1 MIVEVKKEIA
11 YFDIGNVIADNDSYE
26 DFYGLYSLDVV
37 DYDYGP
43 RPLSLLETVQYF
55 IEIGMTEDRLVKVN
69 RLANVLTEN
78 QCQYEFAFLWM
89 MTDSRFPVE
98 NVIVKGP
105 RNQLFEVTQI
115 HNSTYSVD
123 PLKLPDRVEDEGEQA
138 ERHHEQGAAGYD
150 NRRIVECN
158 VGIGA
163 VNEYAVNHPDL
174 IGIDVIVVIIV
185 AELSEAVERLNRFK
199 VGLRK

>member
-1 MIVEVKKEIA
+1 MIVEIKKEIA

-43 RPLSLLETVQYF
+43 RPLSLLETIQYF

-123 PLKLPDRVEDEGEQA
+123 PLKLPDPIEDE
-138 ERHHEQGAAGYD
+138 
-150 NRRIVECN
+150 
-158 VGIGA
+158 
-163 VNEYAVNHPDL
+163 
-174 IGIDVIVVIIV
+174 
-185 AELSEAVERLNRFK
+185 
-199 VGLRK
+199 

>member
-1 MIVEVKKEIA
+1 MIVEIKKEIA

-43 RPLSLLETVQYF
+43 RPLSLLETIQYF
-55 IEIGMTEDRLVKVN
+55 IEIGMTEDRLMKVN

-89 MTDSRFPVE
+89 MTDSKFPVE

-123 PLKLPDRVEDEGEQA
+123 PLKLPDRVEDE
-138 ERHHEQGAAGYD
+138 
-150 NRRIVECN
+150 
-158 VGIGA
+158 
-163 VNEYAVNHPDL
+163 
-174 IGIDVIVVIIV
+174 
-185 AELSEAVERLNRFK
+185 
-199 VGLRK
+199 

>member
-123 PLKLPDRVEDEGEQA
+123 PLKLPDPIEDE
-138 ERHHEQGAAGYD
+138 
-150 NRRIVECN
+150 
-158 VGIGA
+158 
-163 VNEYAVNHPDL
+163 
-174 IGIDVIVVIIV
+174 
-185 AELSEAVERLNRFK
+185 
-199 VGLRK
+199 

>member
-123 PLKLPDRVEDEGEQA
+123 PLKLPDRVEDE
-138 ERHHEQGAAGYD
+138 
-150 NRRIVECN
+150 
-158 VGIGA
+158 
-163 VNEYAVNHPDL
+163 
-174 IGIDVIVVIIV
+174 
-185 AELSEAVERLNRFK
+185 
-199 VGLRK
+199 